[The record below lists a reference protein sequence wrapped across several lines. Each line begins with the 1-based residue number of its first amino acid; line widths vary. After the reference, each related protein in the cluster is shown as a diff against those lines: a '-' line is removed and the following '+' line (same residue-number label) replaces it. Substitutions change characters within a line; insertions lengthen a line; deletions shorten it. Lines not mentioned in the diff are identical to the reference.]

1 MRTFLIAALA
11 AVTLATPAKAAT
23 RNFGI
28 TGFDRIRVE
37 GPFEVRL
44 ANGVAPFARAD
55 GSPAAIDRVA
65 IDVQGSTLV
74 VRTNPSWGGYPG
86 KDFGSVAISLGT
98 HELSSAWLRGA
109 GSLMIDKVKALK
121 FVLSVE
127 GAGAASLDSADVD
140 QLRVTVSGSGSATVG
155 GRAGKFSAAA
165 RGVGVIDATALSAKD
180 ADIGAEGPATVKAT
194 VGGDANV
201 AASGVSSVILA
212 GKPACTTTLT
222 GSASVTGCR

>member
-1 MRTFLIAALA
+1 MRIFLIASACVALA
-11 AVTLATPAKAAT
+11 APASAAT

-37 GPFEVRL
+37 GPFQVTL
-44 ANGVAPFARAD
+44 KNGVAPFARAE

-74 VRTNPSWGGYPG
+74 IRTNPSWGGYPG
-86 KDFGSVAISLGT
+86 KDFGPVSISVGT

-109 GSLMIDKVKALK
+109 GSLQIDKVKAQK

-127 GAGAASLDSADVD
+127 GAGGATLERADVD
-140 QLRVTVSGSGSATVG
+140 QLRIAVSGSGSATIG
-155 GRAGKFSAAA
+155 GRAAKLSAAA
-165 RGVGVIDATALSAKD
+165 RGVGVIDASALTAKD

-194 VGGDANV
+194 VAGDAKV
-201 AASGVSSVILA
+201 AASGVSSVILS
-212 GKPACTTTLT
+212 GRPACTTTLT